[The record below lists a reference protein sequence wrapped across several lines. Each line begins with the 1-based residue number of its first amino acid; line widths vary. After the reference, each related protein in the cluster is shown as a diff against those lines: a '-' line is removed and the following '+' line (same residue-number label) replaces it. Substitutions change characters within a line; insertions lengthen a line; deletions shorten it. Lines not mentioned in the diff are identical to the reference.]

1 MTVHKLHIVVTGLSQ
16 AGKTTF
22 VQRIISGDFVEV
34 AYPTLGVNTEICEYE
49 GYTLQIF
56 DLGGHESLRELL
68 WENYVKLSEGVVFIF
83 DSSDPLK
90 MEEARESFWQV
101 INWVGSEDVTIA
113 FVANKWDIPHMD
125 LKEIAE
131 GLELQKLGATPE
143 RSFRIFN
150 SSAKTGDG
158 VDDVMKWM
166 VSRLVRVTSAK
177 QINVCGVF
185 LVENQEIIFE
195 MPLDLSQ
202 EAADFIKGF
211 LLGMMKV
218 FGSSGGQAPQVLET
232 EGHLLTIVQKDDMTC
247 AVVALREGSPA
258 RARIIAESIIR
269 FQKSLSEKDP
279 NYDSNAIANFVFQA
293 FPDAF
298 GPAKPSVEKRI
309 LLVEDNVDHAF
320 LLERVSQRYY
330 GDALQFKSVPNATLA
345 LKELENLEND
355 LMPHLILL
363 DLRLPDVDGM
373 DLLARL
379 KQTPDFA
386 RVPVVVVTASDK
398 PDEIAKAYS
407 LGAMGFVQKPTTFG
421 EYAEKIHAVLMYLD
435 QIAVPK

>member
-1 MTVHKLHIVVTGLSQ
+1 MAVNKLHIVVTGLSR

-22 VQRIISGDFVEV
+22 VQRIISGEFTEV

-68 WENYVKLSEGVVFIF
+68 WENYVKLSEGIIFIF
-83 DSSDPLK
+83 DSSDSPK
-90 MEEARESFWQV
+90 MEEARKSFWQV
-101 INWVGSEDVTIA
+101 VDWVGSEDVTIA
-113 FVANKWDIPHMD
+113 FVANKWDLPHLD

-131 GLELQKLGATPE
+131 GLELRKLGATPE
-143 RSFRIFN
+143 RSFRIF
-150 SSAKTGDG
+150 STSAKTGDG
-158 VDDVMKWM
+158 VDVVMQWM
-166 VSRLVRVTSAK
+166 VSRLARVTATK
-177 QINVCGVF
+177 QINVCGLF
-185 LVENQEIIFE
+185 LVQDQGIIFE

-232 EGHLLTIVQKDDMTC
+232 EGHLLTIVQRENMTC
-247 AVVALREGSPA
+247 VVVAFREGSTA

-269 FQKSLSEKDP
+269 FQKRLFEKDP
-279 NYDSNAIANFVFQA
+279 NYDPNAIANFVFQA

-298 GPAKPSVEKRI
+298 GPAKPSMEKRI
-309 LLVEDNVDHAF
+309 LLIEDNEDHAF
-320 LLERVSQRYY
+320 LLKRVSQRYY

-345 LKELENLEND
+345 LKELESPGNAL
-355 LMPHLILL
+355 LPHLILL

-379 KQTPDFA
+379 KKKPEFA
-386 RVPVVVVTASDK
+386 KVPVVVVTASDK
-398 PDEIAKAYS
+398 PEEVARAYS

-421 EYAEKIHAVLMYLD
+421 EYAEKIHAVLKFLD
-435 QIAVPK
+435 QIAVPG

>member
-1 MTVHKLHIVVTGLSQ
+1 MQKLHIVVTGLSQ

-22 VQRIISGDFVEV
+22 VQRVIADDFVEV

-56 DLGGHESLRELL
+56 DLGGHESLQELL
-68 WENYVKLSEGVVFIF
+68 WENYVKLSEGIIFIF
-83 DSSDPLK
+83 DSSDSLK
-90 MEEARESFWQV
+90 MAEARESFWRIV
-101 INWVGSEDVTIA
+101 DWVGSEDVTIA
-113 FVANKWDIPHMD
+113 FVANKWDLPHLD
-125 LKEIAE
+125 FKEIAE

-158 VDDVMKWM
+158 IDEVMKWM
-166 VSRLVRVTSAK
+166 VSRLVRVTSTK
-177 QINVCGVF
+177 QIKICGVF
-185 LVENQEIIFE
+185 LVLEREIIFE

-202 EAADFIKGF
+202 EAVDFIKGF

-232 EGHLLTIVQKDDMTC
+232 EGHLLTIVQKEDVTC
-247 AVVALREGSPA
+247 VVVALREGSPS
-258 RARIIAESIIR
+258 RARIIAESIIS
-269 FQKSLSEKDP
+269 FQKSISEKDP
-279 NYDSNAIANFVFQA
+279 NFDPKAIANFAFQA

-298 GPAKPSVEKRI
+298 GPAKPSLEKRI
-309 LLVEDNVDHAF
+309 LLVEDNIDHAF

-330 GDALQFKSVPNATLA
+330 GDALQFKSVTNATLA
-345 LKELENLEND
+345 LKELENLETT
-355 LMPHLILL
+355 LLPHLILL

-373 DLLARL
+373 ELLARL

-398 PDEIAKAYS
+398 PEEIAKAYS

-435 QIAVPK
+435 HIAVPK

>member
-1 MTVHKLHIVVTGLSQ
+1 MQKLHIVVTGLSQ

-22 VQRIISGDFVEV
+22 VQRVIADDFVEI

-56 DLGGHESLRELL
+56 DLGGHESLQELL
-68 WENYVKLSEGVVFIF
+68 WENYVKLSEGIIFIF
-83 DSSDPLK
+83 DSSDSLK
-90 MEEARESFWQV
+90 MIEARESFWQV
-101 INWVGSEDVTIA
+101 VDWVGSEDVTIA
-113 FVANKWDIPHMD
+113 FVANKWDLPHMD

-158 VDDVMKWM
+158 IDDVMKWM
-166 VSRLVRVTSAK
+166 VSRLVRVTSTK
-177 QINVCGVF
+177 QIKICGVF
-185 LVENQEIIFE
+185 LVLDREIVFE
-195 MPLDLSQ
+195 MHLDLSQ
-202 EAADFIKGF
+202 EAVDFIKGF

-232 EGHLLTIVQKDDMTC
+232 EGHLLTIVQKENVTC
-247 AVVALREGSPA
+247 VVVALREGSPS
-258 RARIIAESIIR
+258 RARIIAESIIS
-269 FQKSLSEKDP
+269 FQKSMSEKDP
-279 NYDSNAIANFVFQA
+279 NFDPKAIANFAFQA

-298 GPAKPSVEKRI
+298 GPAKPSLEKRI
-309 LLVEDNVDHAF
+309 LLVEDNLDHAF

-330 GDALQFKSVPNATLA
+330 GDALQFKNVPNATLA
-345 LKELENLEND
+345 LKELENLETT
-355 LMPHLILL
+355 LLPHLILL

-373 DLLARL
+373 ELLARL

-398 PDEIAKAYS
+398 PEEIAKAYS

-435 QIAVPK
+435 HIAVPK